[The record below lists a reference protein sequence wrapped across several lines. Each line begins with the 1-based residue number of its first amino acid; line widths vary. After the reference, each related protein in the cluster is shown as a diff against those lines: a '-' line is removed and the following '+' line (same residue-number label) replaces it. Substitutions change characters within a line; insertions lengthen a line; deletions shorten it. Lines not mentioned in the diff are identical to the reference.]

1 MKVLFTADLHIR
13 IGQKNI
19 PREWALKQYE
29 IMFNEIDRV
38 FKEQECELEVHG
50 GDIFD
55 KVPTMEE
62 LSVYIGHLWRD
73 AERNRVIY
81 DGNHEATKKGDTF
94 FKYLAPMIP
103 KNTMIYWEW
112 VTHPWGFQIIPYT
125 VLHKLKSIPSTQPI
139 LFTQKMP

>member
-19 PREWALKQYE
+19 PRDWALKQYE

-38 FKEQECELEVHG
+38 FEEQNCELEVHG

-62 LSVYIGHLWRD
+62 LSVYVEYLWQDESR
-73 AERNRVIY
+73 ERVIY

-94 FKYLAPMIP
+94 L
-103 KNTMIYWEW
+103 
-112 VTHPWGFQIIPYT
+112 
-125 VLHKLKSIPSTQPI
+125 
-139 LFTQKMP
+139 